1 MVLTLGLPCLLIYL
15 SLGYAWRVFAF
26 VFLLL
31 FYFFPSPPIR
41 SGEVFSSV
49 IFFLS
54 FSSFVFFLGCSDG
67 MEREACVCD
76 HGYERSDLCAEIII
90 VVYQS
95 YSHLVVFVYF
105 SLNLLY
111 LCWLGTYFFSWLQQ
125 PGDENG
131 LTSTCWCLCGTKN
144 GEGTASQRLL
154 LCCSISNASKLRRLN
169 HETDRYSQGNLCI
182 VPTAL
187 CRRLSKHLP
196 VCSTKLIRYDSN
208 DDVTKFRIARSKK

>member
-1 MVLTLGLPCLLIYL
+1 MAGLCFCFFALVLFFPFPSDQIG
-15 SLGYAWRVFAF
+15 GG
-26 VFLLL
+26 FLVC
-31 FYFFPSPPIR
+31 YFFPL
-41 SGEVFSSV
+41 FL
-49 IFFLS
+49 FF
-54 FSSFVFFLGCSDG
+54 FFFFGCSDG